1 MSKSAGFRADEELF
15 AAPEEAETDLLRG
28 LGDASFCNTLIISR
42 TFAPLSN
49 SHLFLIRENCDK
61 FRNGPVFNADYNN
74 PMDET
79 MEVVISD
86 IAQRAV
92 AEKEQ
97 RKTASLK
104 EETSDI

>member
-1 MSKSAGFRADEELF
+1 MTWIHKENVCGARRTLFRV
-15 AAPEEAETDLLRG
+15 T
-28 LGDASFCNTLIISR
+28 IM
-42 TFAPLSN
+42 
-49 SHLFLIRENCDK
+49 
-61 FRNGPVFNADYNN
+61 RNEFNADYNN